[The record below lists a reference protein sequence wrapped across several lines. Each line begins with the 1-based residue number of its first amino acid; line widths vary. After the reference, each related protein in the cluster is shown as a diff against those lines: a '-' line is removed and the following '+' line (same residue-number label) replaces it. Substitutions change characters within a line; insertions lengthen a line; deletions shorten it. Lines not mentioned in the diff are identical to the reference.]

1 MRTNKWVKI
10 VTSACLFF
18 SKIFLLTHRSAL
30 WGHQLCIVAVAH
42 VVKQSTTIL
51 DSRNRNLEYMDS
63 LLLRAKIDFL
73 IKTKIINYLVSSFVE
88 HGITGESNLK
98 NQKKMFKSGQLSI

>member
-1 MRTNKWVKI
+1 
-10 VTSACLFF
+10 
-18 SKIFLLTHRSAL
+18 
-30 WGHQLCIVAVAH
+30 
-42 VVKQSTTIL
+42 
-51 DSRNRNLEYMDS
+51 MDS

-73 IKTKIINYLVSSFVE
+73 IKTKIINYLVGSFAE